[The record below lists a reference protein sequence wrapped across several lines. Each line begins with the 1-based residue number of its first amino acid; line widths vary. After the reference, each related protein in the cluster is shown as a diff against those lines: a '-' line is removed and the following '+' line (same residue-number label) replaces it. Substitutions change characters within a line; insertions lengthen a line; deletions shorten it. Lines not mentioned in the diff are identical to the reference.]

1 MGGQC
6 ASCVEDQVGI
16 QLCFKC
22 IAMWEE
28 KFKRGETMKAYY
40 FGAMNEG
47 KTVLRPEEYRKM
59 NEESKKTFK

>member
-1 MGGQC
+1 
-6 ASCVEDQVGI
+6 
-16 QLCFKC
+16 
-22 IAMWEE
+22 MWEE